1 VGSLAVSPDGAW
13 VAAHE
18 TPRIRCYPV
27 AGGEPRDV
35 PGYEGQD
42 LRLAWSSDGRFLYLR
57 RDPDAL
63 AAPAQ
68 LFRLD
73 VQTGQQTPWMELLPP
88 ERVGLMFVRQVRLVL
103 DGQAYVYR
111 YVRSLHDLYI
121 VDGLK

>member
-1 VGSLAVSPDGAW
+1 
-13 VAAHE
+13 
-18 TPRIRCYPV
+18 V

-35 PGYEGQD
+35 PGYEEQD
-42 LRLAWSSDGRFLYLR
+42 LLLGWSGDGRFLYLR

-73 VQTGQQTPWMELLPP
+73 VQNGRETPWMELAPP
-88 ERVGLMFVRQVRLVL
+88 DRIGLMHVSSVHLAR

-111 YVRSLHDLYI
+111 YAPALHDLYI